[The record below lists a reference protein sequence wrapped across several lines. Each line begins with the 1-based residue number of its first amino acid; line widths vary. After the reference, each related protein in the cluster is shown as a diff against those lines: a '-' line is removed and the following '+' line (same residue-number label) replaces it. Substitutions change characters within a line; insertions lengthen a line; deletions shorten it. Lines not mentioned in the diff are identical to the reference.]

1 MTWKLIKESQE
12 VNAMVTKRRVEI
24 FTAGCIL
31 CQEAVKTVRRLACPS
46 CEVVV
51 YDLIKQ
57 CESKEC
63 LDKVRDY
70 GVSRVPTIVVDG
82 KIAECCTASRPSI
95 EELKAAGIGSAL

>member
-1 MTWKLIKESQE
+1 
-12 VNAMVTKRRVEI
+12 MVTKRRIEI
-24 FTAGCIL
+24 FTAGCFL
-31 CQEAVKTVRRLACPS
+31 CQEAVKMVRGLACQD

-57 CESKEC
+57 CKGKEC

-82 KIAECCTASRPSI
+82 KIAGCCAGTRPSL
-95 EELKAAGIGSAL
+95 ETLKAAGVGSPS

>member
-1 MTWKLIKESQE
+1 MI
-12 VNAMVTKRRVEI
+12 TKRRVEI
-24 FTAGCIL
+24 FTAGCLL
-31 CQEAVKTVRRLACPS
+31 CQEAVKMVRELACPS

-51 YDLIKQ
+51 YDLTRQ

-82 KIAECCTASRPSI
+82 KIAECCTGSRPNL
-95 EELKAAGIGSAL
+95 EALRAAGIGSSL